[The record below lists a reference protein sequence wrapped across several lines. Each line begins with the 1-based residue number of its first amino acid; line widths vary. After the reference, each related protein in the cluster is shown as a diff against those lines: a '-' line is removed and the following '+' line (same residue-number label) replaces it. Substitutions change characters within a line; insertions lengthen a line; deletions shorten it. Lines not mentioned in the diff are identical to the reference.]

1 MLTHAFAFE
10 RIHVSCILVRCI
22 NMHSPALHLLHHN
35 AFSIWCIYMHYH
47 ASIIRCICILCC
59 IIMHLVHVMHSCAL
73 PYACILNV
81 MHTNAFGCMQM
92 RCIQMHSDYDA
103 FMCITVFMHSE
114 CDAYKCILMHADAL
128 HSDAFRL
135 WCIYVHKSVFQSAKE
150 DHCPIWMCHARRDD
164 SIILASWRLQDAY
177 KCIQIHTN
185 ASKCVRMRTHAPD
198 SWTTH
203 TYTREAER
211 TQG

>member
-1 MLTHAFAFE
+1 
-10 RIHVSCILVRCI
+10 
-22 NMHSPALHLLHHN
+22 
-35 AFSIWCIYMHYH
+35 MHYH

-92 RCIQMHSDYDA
+92 RCIQMHSNYDA

-114 CDAYKCILMHADAL
+114 CDAYKCILMHANAL

>member
-1 MLTHAFAFE
+1 MLKHYLAFE

-35 AFSIWCIYMHYH
+35 AFSIWCIYMHYY
-47 ASIIRCICILCC
+47 ASIIRCICIHCC
-59 IIMHLVHVMHSCAL
+59 IIMHLVHVMHLCAL

-92 RCIQMHSDYDA
+92 RCIRMHSDYDA
-103 FMCITVFMHSE
+103 FMCINPYSSPRRRTIARFGCAMRGAMIASYLLHDGFKMHTN
-114 CDAYKCILMHADAL
+114 AYKCI
-128 HSDAFRL
+128 R
-135 WCIYVHKSVFQSAKE
+135 
-150 DHCPIWMCHARRDD
+150 
-164 SIILASWRLQDAY
+164 
-177 KCIQIHTN
+177 IHTN